1 MGSINAQQTAY
12 KVLETISQ
20 GKKVKIGEII
30 KQNGYSPVTATV
42 PSMVTNTKT
51 YRMIMEEAKKPL
63 IERLDREINEVTLAI
78 TTKKKNKEEYRTLI
92 GSLDILIKNKHL
104 LSGGITSLNVFVLPS
119 EVMQRNEIMA
129 NNKDDMTKE
138 G

>member
-12 KVLETISQ
+12 KVLEKVSKGQKVIMGDIVRDVGYAPSIS
-20 GKKVKIGEII
+20 I
-30 KQNGYSPVTATV
+30 V
-42 PSMVTNTKT
+42 PNKVTNTLT
-51 YRMIMEEAKKPL
+51 YRKIMEEAKKPL

-78 TTKKKNKEEYRTLI
+78 NSKKKNKEDYRTLI

-119 EVMQRNEIMA
+119 EVMARNDITA
-129 NNKDDMTKE
+129 NNKDD
-138 G
+138 GQG